1 MIAGLVGLVGLLA
14 TFGLHQGRLQRARE
28 RLPEHVTD
36 FQVRHT
42 RNTDGGVARIFD
54 GLHGGRR
61 VHLRCWQ
68 PLKGDRTWRIPMEL
82 RRELPDG
89 VSLGA
94 GPALAVWGL
103 TSVQLRLDDGAWGRF
118 ICTGDN
124 PRRLLSALLADPP
137 AAAVPTG
144 RERFVVAAH
153 IDEGMLTIGLRG
165 ADELLVLAWLPEWET
180 LLSELERVVE
190 GPFRETAERTGLRLV
205 LSEGPWPQL
214 KGWVDGINV
223 GVVID
228 DDLDTRIT
236 AAFHNEELAEDLL
249 ILHQDRL
256 VGDVD
261 LDDPVLSML
270 VAARCSTPDTLRAL
284 SRAEGVSEALLA
296 VVHAYPGSRVVGDR
310 VELVADRVLADQL
323 ADDVDSVIALARGL
337 KG

>member
-1 MIAGLVGLVGLLA
+1 M
-14 TFGLHQGRLQRARE
+14 
-28 RLPEHVTD
+28 
-36 FQVRHT
+36 
-42 RNTDGGVARIFD
+42 
-54 GLHGGRR
+54 R
-61 VHLRCWQ
+61 V
-68 PLKGDRTWRIPMEL
+68 
-82 RRELPDG
+82 
-89 VSLGA
+89 
-94 GPALAVWGL
+94 
-103 TSVQLRLDDGAWGRF
+103 
-118 ICTGDN
+118 
-124 PRRLLSALLADPP
+124 
-137 AAAVPTG
+137 
-144 RERFVVAAH
+144 
-153 IDEGMLTIGLRG
+153 
-165 ADELLVLAWLPEWET
+165 
-180 LLSELERVVE
+180 
-190 GPFRETAERTGLRLV
+190 RLV